1 VIHNQRAHPRIEIR
15 LDGRLLSMD
24 GRCNLRCVIIDL
36 SEGGARVS
44 SSNYDLVPRRVFLLI
59 EKTGDI
65 FECEVRWRRVDGI
78 GFSFIDSPGRAGRKA
93 LLELCRAAPI

>member
-1 VIHNQRAHPRIEIR
+1 
-15 LDGRLLSMD
+15 MD
-24 GRCNLRCVIIDL
+24 GRCNLRVVIIDL

-44 SSNYDLVPRRVFLLI
+44 STNYDLVPSLVFLLI